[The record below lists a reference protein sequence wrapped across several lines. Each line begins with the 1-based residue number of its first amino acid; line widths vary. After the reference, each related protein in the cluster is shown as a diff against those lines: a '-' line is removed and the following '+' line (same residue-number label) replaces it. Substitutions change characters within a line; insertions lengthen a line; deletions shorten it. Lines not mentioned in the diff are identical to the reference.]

1 MSRPSPRRGDKAN
14 PTALH
19 FASTNETTCDVP
31 LDVLTPPR
39 RGQSISND
47 PTTIEKVRHIVRTQF
62 DYEILL
68 KRHELRA
75 IRRQITRGEE
85 LLHQLHYIILNGPSA
100 PPSRQASPHQASV
113 HARGSGR
120 PARTTS
126 TQSKLLTQVS
136 DVLYS
141 RRDDGAFVRLTCPV
155 CDRWEFANMQG
166 FLNHCRIKHQ
176 IEFPSHSEAAR
187 SCGTVV
193 DEGEV
198 PAGHAARRMPVKPVV
213 FDKPT
218 NFVWG
223 ISSSL
228 GSQDEGES
236 TAPTSA
242 PIVPEKQQPK
252 INVYEEDIDMMDLE
266 YSSPALSSSAL
277 LRDDTGLGGEVADE
291 SACGT
296 RLIRTSPTAVPGRT
310 LPWNAG
316 LDASPLR
323 CAKEFPMTQSAKA
336 DNEGVKDL
344 TQLLISPETS
354 DRTWTEQ
361 PGEASTMGEIETVS
375 TRSGM
380 SDDHE
385 SSVRNP
391 VKLES
396 DGISET
402 AKPSENEEHEEKP
415 NADAYIPSGHGLYPS
430 HLVVDAGSRFYV
442 KRQVVLGN
450 VSRFIPTEKRE
461 PGMEKYEFKWMVY
474 LHGPTTNEDITPFVR
489 KVRFYL
495 HPDYRPYDVVE
506 ITEPP
511 FRLTRYGWGEF
522 PVRLQVYFVD
532 ERNKPVDFIHI
543 LKLDTSKSGR
553 QVFGT
558 ERIIDL
564 ELDRNTEFAESRQ
577 NMAADN
583 AMDTGTSDVAQP
595 EKSPKSSPPSAPD
608 AGQCEPLAITAK
620 AMDDLLESA
629 VGQFPIIRP
638 VASGTRS
645 KMSLPYSTAP
655 SISVYMSW
663 PLGKRKA
670 SEWQRARL
678 LLRHVQS
685 QCDKYQGRKLT
696 VRDVMHW
703 CRDHGHNPTP
713 QVRRKA
719 KSGSPPVPSH
729 LRDVVSAIQYCRYC
743 GIAGAH
749 GGAYDDC
756 KWRPRMWRSR
766 VWSLS
771 RADDLLRGL
780 DASGERPVEEADM
793 DIVVDSMRDPSN
805 ATAHIGASTSITRRW
820 YANHHPTASQQE
832 IEWISRTVEQ
842 LRLPATFGQTE
853 TEKRIAYGLIFQ
865 IAKSFLRRLLENAID
880 VYRNEAVT
888 SVSSDGDQEKADVR
902 EHRSTPFT
910 KILVPLHLYRAL
922 IDTEEFDFL
931 TGARLAR

>member
-1 MSRPSPRRGDKAN
+1 MSRPSPRRGDIAN
-14 PTALH
+14 FTSA
-19 FASTNETTCDVP
+19 NETTGDVP
-31 LDVLTPPR
+31 NDVPTPPR

-85 LLHQLHYIILNGPSA
+85 LLHQLHHIIINGPSA
-100 PPSRQASPHQASV
+100 PPSRQASPHQTSV
-113 HARGSGR
+113 HTRSSGR
-120 PARTTS
+120 PTRTPS
-126 TQSKLLTQVS
+126 TQNKLLTQVS

-141 RRDDGAFVRLTCPV
+141 RRDDGAYVRLTCPV
-155 CDRWEFANMQG
+155 CGRWEFANMQG

-223 ISSSL
+223 ISASL
-228 GSQDEGES
+228 GSQDEGEGES
-236 TAPTSA
+236 AASTTAPTG
-242 PIVPEKQQPK
+242 PEKQQPK

-277 LRDDTGLGGEVADE
+277 VRDDTGLGGEVADE
-291 SACGT
+291 AACAT
-296 RLIRTSPTAVPGRT
+296 RFIRTSPTAVPGRT

-316 LDASPLR
+316 LDASPR
-323 CAKEFPMTQSAKA
+323 QCANEYPMTQSAKG
-336 DNEGVKDL
+336 DNEAVKDVVQVF
-344 TQLLISPETS
+344 TSPETG
-354 DRTWTEQ
+354 DRMWTDQ
-361 PGEASTMGEIETVS
+361 PGDATTKGAIETVN
-375 TRSGM
+375 THSGM
-380 SDDHE
+380 TDGYG
-385 SSVRNP
+385 SSVRSP

-396 DGISET
+396 DGISDT
-402 AKPSENEEHEEKP
+402 GKPSDNEEHEEEKP
-415 NADAYIPSGHGLYPS
+415 NTETPTPSGHGLYPS
-430 HLVVDAGSRFYV
+430 HLAVDAGSRFYV

-506 ITEPP
+506 ISEPP

-553 QVFGT
+553 QVLGT

-577 NMAADN
+577 NMVADN
-583 AMDTGTSDVAQP
+583 AMDTGTSDVTQP
-595 EKSPKSSPPSAPD
+595 EKSPKSASPSAP
-608 AGQCEPLAITAK
+608 ATGHSESLAITAK
-620 AMDDLLESA
+620 AMNDLLESA

-638 VASGTRS
+638 VASGTRP
-645 KMSLPYSTAP
+645 KLSLPYSTAP

-685 QCDKYQGRKLT
+685 QCDTYQGQKLT

-703 CRDHGHNPTP
+703 CRDNGHNPTP

-719 KSGSPPVPSH
+719 RSGSPPGPSH
-729 LRDVVSAIQYCRYC
+729 LRDVVTAIQYCRYC
-743 GIAGAH
+743 GVAGAH
-749 GGAYDDC
+749 DGAFDDC

-793 DIVVDSMRDPSN
+793 DIVIDSMRDPSD
-805 ATAHIGASTSITRRW
+805 AMAHNGANTSMTRRW
-820 YANHHPTASQQE
+820 YSNHHPTASQQE
-832 IEWISRTVEQ
+832 IDWISRTVEQ

-865 IAKSFLRRLLENAID
+865 VAKSFLRRLLENAID

-888 SVSSDGDQEKADVR
+888 SVSSEGDQEKTDTR
-902 EHRSTPFT
+902 EHRSAPFT

-922 IDTEEFDFL
+922 VDTEEFDFL
-931 TGARLAR
+931 TGAGLAR